1 MAGSMLQYSSEMCIY
16 SIPPL
21 YTEVDWCDAHKLVC
35 RHFDYT
41 REGGRASQR
50 VTDFVRRR
58 LWRKK
63 AVPSDASVQTHM
75 QNSTNSD
82 GVQQAA
88 RAMAKALVSPTTVM
102 SSARYHTHLPCSA

>member
-1 MAGSMLQYSSEMCIY
+1 MAGSMLQFSSGTYIY
-16 SIPPL
+16 SIPLL
-21 YTEVDWCDAHKLVC
+21 YTEVDWCVAYKLVC

-50 VTDFVRRR
+50 ATDFVRRR

-63 AVPSDASVQTHM
+63 AVPSDTREQTHT
-75 QNSTNSD
+75 QNNTASD
-82 GVQQAA
+82 GEQQKA

-102 SSARYHTHLPCSA
+102 SGARSGTTHIHL